1 MGDSSYKG
9 VSASQDSR
17 FTDKEASLLRKLKFP
32 RHFDTKVDMHKV
44 ELSVMKP
51 WIARRITELLGF
63 EDEVVLEY
71 AVGMLEEGR
80 YPDAKKMQIQLTGFL
95 EASTA
100 EFMAELWELLISA
113 QASPGGVPQ
122 RFVEEKKQELRSKR
136 EEGERVVREARER
149 ATRAAQAAGSSNDAQ
164 SAKRRSRWD
173 AGAPSDSSFRG
184 QADSRPPA
192 YAPPRGSEPY
202 RRSDAGRSF
211 RDRSG
216 NTMERS
222 RDSGWGVRGSDA
234 TRPADS
240 WRPSRRSPSPPPRRS
255 PSPPPRDE
263 RRRSRSPS
271 RSRSVTPDYRA
282 AIRERKAK
290 RAATTRRSRSRSC
303 SLSP

>member
-95 EASTA
+95 EASTQ
-100 EFMAELWELLISA
+100 EFMAELWELLVSA

-149 ATRAAQAAGSSNDAQ
+149 AQRAAQAAGSNNDAQ

-173 AGAPSDSSFRG
+173 AGAPSESSRG
-184 QADSRPPA
+184 QWDSRPPA

-202 RRSDAGRSF
+202 RRPDAGRSF

-216 NTMERS
+216 NTTERS
-222 RDSGWGVRGSDA
+222 RDSGWGARGTDA

-240 WRPSRRSPSPPPRRS
+240 WRPSRRCPSPPRRRS
-255 PSPPPRDE
+255 PSPAPRDE
-263 RRRSRSPS
+263 RRRSPPRSRS

-290 RAATTRRSRSRSC
+290 KAAPTRRARSRSRS
-303 SLSP
+303 P

>member
-149 ATRAAQAAGSSNDAQ
+149 QRVQ
-164 SAKRRSRWD
+164 
-173 AGAPSDSSFRG
+173 PSQQDHPTMRKV
-184 QADSRPPA
+184 
-192 YAPPRGSEPY
+192 PREGLDGMPV
-202 RRSDAGRSF
+202 RLRIL
-211 RDRSG
+211 RSG
-216 NTMERS
+216 DKLIHDHRHMLLRGVAS
-222 RDSGWGVRGSDA
+222 RTGGRMPDAASGIVA
-234 TRPADS
+234 
-240 WRPSRRSPSPPPRRS
+240 
-255 PSPPPRDE
+255 E
-263 RRRSRSPS
+263 
-271 RSRSVTPDYRA
+271 
-282 AIRERKAK
+282 
-290 RAATTRRSRSRSC
+290 TRRSAVEIQAGACAAPMPHDGRIHGVLREDLPRHHQDDRLHRRREMSADDRAHR
-303 SLSP
+303 LDRAP

>member
-95 EASTA
+95 EASTQ
-100 EFMAELWELLISA
+100 EFMAELWELLVSA

-149 ATRAAQAAGSSNDAQ
+149 AQRAAQAAGSNNDAQ

-173 AGAPSDSSFRG
+173 AGAPSESSRG
-184 QADSRPPA
+184 QWDSRPPA
-192 YAPPRGSEPY
+192 YALRGVASRTED
-202 RRSDAGRSF
+202 RMLDA
-211 RDRSG
+211 
-216 NTMERS
+216 
-222 RDSGWGVRGSDA
+222 A
-234 TRPADS
+234 
-240 WRPSRRSPSPPPRRS
+240 
-255 PSPPPRDE
+255 
-263 RRRSRSPS
+263 
-271 RSRSVTPDYRA
+271 SVTA
-282 AIRERKAK
+282 AE
-290 RAATTRRSRSRSC
+290 TRRSAVAIRAGARAERMPHDPPIHGVLREGVPRHHEDDRLHQRREMSVDDHHRG
-303 SLSP
+303 PDRARAP